1 MTTKMKGVTCKKG
14 YWYAKMKGDQVNC
27 GYENKEIN
35 TGLKTKKI
43 KFNKIKDLL
52 RGMWQKEIKTNKER
66 R

>member
-1 MTTKMKGVTCKKG
+1 MKGFTCKKG
-14 YWYAKMKGDQVNC
+14 YWYSRMKGEQEYC

-35 TGLKTKKI
+35 AGFKTKKI

-52 RGMWQKEIKTNKER
+52 RSMWQKEIKTNKER

>member
-1 MTTKMKGVTCKKG
+1 MAMKMKGFTCKKG
-14 YWYAKMKGDQVNC
+14 YWYSRMKDEQEYC

-35 TGLKTKKI
+35 AGFKTKKI